1 MIEWIIGAALLAGG
15 LFGTGKTKRPD
26 TSPAPGPRQD
36 FPAKVTEWRS
46 LWEPTVDRSR
56 WIPKSMASRI
66 VARFPPP
73 QRPFSWSG
81 GDRFE
86 QELLTEF
93 AAHNVAY
100 LAQQKERLKPFF
112 DTVERNPLTDDQMD
126 GCICMDDAV
135 QIVAAAGSGKT
146 STMVARVGY
155 ALHEGLVKPDQ
166 ILVLAFN
173 RAVAEELQSRINA
186 RLAGLDGVDAV
197 TVKTFNAFG
206 LSVIGKATG
215 RKPSLAEWA
224 EPGRDGTM
232 IVEIIDDLR
241 SSDDKFRHDWDLFRT
256 VFGRDIGSWNEP
268 AQANAYRDGR
278 RGILTANGEIVKSE
292 EERMIA
298 DWLFYHG
305 VRYEYER
312 PYEHDTAT
320 EHHRQYRPDF
330 FYPEIDLYHEHFAL
344 DEKGQA
350 PAHFGGDYLGGVH

>member
-15 LFGTGKTKRPD
+15 LFGTGKTKRPGA
-26 TSPAPGPRQD
+26 SPASSPRED
-36 FPAKVTEWRS
+36 YPAKVSEWRS
-46 LWEPTVDRSR
+46 RWQPTVDRSR

-66 VARFPPP
+66 IARFPPP
-73 QRPFSWSG
+73 KRSGMSFPWLG

-86 QELLTEF
+86 QELLAEF
-93 AAHNVAY
+93 ATHNVAY
-100 LAQQKERLKPFF
+100 LARQKERLKPFF
-112 DTVERNPLTDDQMD
+112 DTVEKNPLTDDQMD

-155 ALHEGLVKPDQ
+155 ALHEGLVKPEQ

-186 RLAGLDGVDAV
+186 RLAGFAGIDAV

-206 LSVIGKATG
+206 LGVIGKATG

-224 EPGRDGTM
+224 EPGRDGAM
-232 IVEIIDDLR
+232 IVEIIDDMR

-268 AQANAYRDGR
+268 AQANAYPETPAGTLRT
-278 RGILTANGEIVKSE
+278 LTSPRAGLLQHQPSRAQINPGLS
-292 EERMIA
+292 
-298 DWLFYHG
+298 LS
-305 VRYEYER
+305 
-312 PYEHDTAT
+312 
-320 EHHRQYRPDF
+320 
-330 FYPEIDLYHEHFAL
+330 L
-344 DEKGQA
+344 DEKRGSRHDLPLSRAVMRSLKRFRSGQS
-350 PAHFGGDYLGGVH
+350 PAD

>member
-15 LFGTGKTKRPD
+15 LFGTGKTKRPNS
-26 TSPAPGPRQD
+26 SPASTPCED
-36 FPAKVTEWRS
+36 FPAKVAEWRS
-46 LWEPTVDRSR
+46 HWQPTVDHSR

-73 QRPFSWSG
+73 KRSGISLRWLG
-81 GDRFE
+81 GDSVE
-86 QELLTEF
+86 QELLAEF

-100 LAQQKERLKPFF
+100 LARQKERLKPFF
-112 DTVERNPLTDDQMD
+112 DTVEKNPLTDDQMD

-155 ALHEGLVKPDQ
+155 ALHEGLVKPEQ

-173 RAVAEELQSRINA
+173 RSVAEELQSRVNA
-186 RLAGLDGVDAV
+186 RLTGFDGIGAV
-197 TVKTFNAFG
+197 TIKTFNAFG
-206 LSVIGKATG
+206 LGVIGKATG

-224 EPGRDGTM
+224 EPGRDGAT
-232 IVEIIDDLR
+232 IVEIIDDMR

-256 VFGRDIGSWNEP
+256 VFGRDIGSWSDP
-268 AQANAYRDGR
+268 LQANAYRDGR

-305 VRYEYER
+305 VHYQYEQ
-312 PYEHDTAT
+312 PYEHDTTT

-330 FYPEIDLYHEHFAL
+330 FYPDINLYHEHFAL
-344 DEKGQA
+344 N
-350 PAHFGGDYLGGVH
+350 